1 MPSPLRS
8 LAALILG
15 LGLGLAS
22 SIQSNAQQPPPAS
35 PALAAKAAGV
45 PDFWQYEPRGGFAN
59 GGRDYCC
66 PVAASNYL
74 LYFAQHG
81 YPNLLPNST
90 QPLSPFQAQIGMINQ
105 LASHDYF
112 GTDPRE
118 GTGPGAVLRGV
129 RRYVEESGYQCRRL
143 EYEGWRPV
151 GSAQQA
157 AVRARLPQHDWLL
170 AALDDPDGAVW
181 LNVGWYEPGNAPGEW
196 KRVGGHWLT
205 LAGWKEET
213 QGPALLIRNSLISA
227 ARVPDAAASTVRLT
241 PAPGGQI
248 VFPDGTRRETA
259 GMDQVS
265 GPGLPMKPGHYA
277 FLDAAIVLVIGNR

>member
-1 MPSPLRS
+1 MMESMPSPLRS
-8 LAALILG
+8 LAALLLG
-15 LGLGLAS
+15 LGLVLVPALPGE
-22 SIQSNAQQPPPAS
+22 AQQTAPAN
-35 PALAAKAAGV
+35 KAEGV

-81 YPNLLPNST
+81 YGKLLPN
-90 QPLSPFQAQIGMINQ
+90 PAEPAFQAQIEMIDR
-105 LASHDYF
+105 LASRDYF
-112 GTDPRE
+112 GTDPLE

-151 GSAQQA
+151 GGAQQG
-157 AVRARLPQHDWLL
+157 AVRARLPQRDWLQ
-170 AALDDPDGAVW
+170 AALADPDGAVW
-181 LNVGWYEPGNAPGEW
+181 LNVGWYVPGAAPGEW

-213 QGPALLIRNSLISA
+213 DGPALLIRNSLIA
-227 ARVPDAAASTVRLT
+227 AAQKPDAAASTVRLT
-241 PAPGGQI
+241 PAPEGEI
-248 VFPDGTRRETA
+248 VFPNGTNRETA
-259 GMDQVS
+259 GMDRVS
-265 GPGLPMKPGHYA
+265 GPGLPTKPGRYA